1 MHSHAHGQCRHA
13 QNQRIQT
20 GCRLPIGRGPTA
32 AGDAGMSTQSGM
44 LLNGFID
51 PHKFV
56 AWNFEQPTAAVF
68 STVFDASTPTPPE
81 AAVNSDCDEELLMYL
96 PFTEFMRIRGVAILG
111 GGSGTGPSHV
121 SLFAN
126 QNEMHGFDTVQRL
139 QPDER
144 LELVDTSDDDELIY
158 LLDAPKF
165 MSVGNLTIFVSRGF
179 DEDCTKLRKILL
191 FGESTKLPTVRPMAT
206 NVVYELRGNPADH
219 PEQEEEKKFN
229 NLVK

>member
-1 MHSHAHGQCRHA
+1 MV
-13 QNQRIQT
+13 
-20 GCRLPIGRGPTA
+20 
-32 AGDAGMSTQSGM
+32 AGEAGFSTQSGM

-56 AWNFEQPTAAVF
+56 AWNFEQPTATVF
-68 STVFDASTPTPPE
+68 STVFDASTATTPE
-81 AAVNSDCDEELLMYL
+81 NAASSDCDEELLMYL
-96 PFTEFMRIRGVAILG
+96 PFTEFMRIRGIAILG
-111 GGSGTGPSHV
+111 GGSGTGPSHI
-121 SLFAN
+121 SIFAN
-126 QNEMHGFDTVQRL
+126 QPEVNGFDTVQRL

-158 LLDAPKF
+158 LLDAHKF

-179 DEDCTKLRKILL
+179 DEDCTKLRKILI
-191 FGESTKLPTVRPMAT
+191 FGESTKLPTTRPVVK

-219 PEQEEEKKFN
+219 PEEEDKKKFN